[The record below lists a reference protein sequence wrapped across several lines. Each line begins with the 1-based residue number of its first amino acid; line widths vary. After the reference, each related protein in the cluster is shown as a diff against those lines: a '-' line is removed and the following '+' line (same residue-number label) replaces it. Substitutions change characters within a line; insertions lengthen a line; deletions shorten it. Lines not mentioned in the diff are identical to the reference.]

1 GDERPGGD
9 HAGRWLRPH
18 RRGVGGEGSAAQR
31 GRQARDARARPRR
44 SGAQGQGLPS
54 AGRRYR
60 PGPQGQHVLRVRRG
74 QEARGL
80 PAGQGDQ
87 RPRGHHHR
95 GRLHRQGHPAAG
107 ERRHRRSGELLLMTP
122 LETVE
127 RIRDAHLK
135 DYYRT
140 LRKHRWL
147 VCGLF
152 LATVLTVGIYSFV
165 QTPIYQ
171 ATATVLIEPEPP
183 KVLNI
188 QEVSPIGSP
197 TQDYY
202 RTQYEIITSRPIIEK
217 VIETLNLRKRMP
229 GLDRAADPARTFLG
243 GVTIEP
249 KRNTR
254 LVLVRFDSS
263 DPTLAAEVANALAR
277 QYAKHNLD
285 IKLKGAQEALAW
297 LTEQMNTLR
306 AKVQES
312 SVALQN
318 YRVKVGIMG
327 LQEQRQITA
336 QKIMDFNK
344 QYLESQA
351 QRLSVEAKMNEL
363 QRVTGSGGAQT
374 IFTVAD
380 SLLIQKLKQEASE
393 LEVTKAKLSKTYKD
407 KHPEILKVDAQIEQV
422 SQRIDAE
429 IKNMMRA
436 VQTEFRVARAR
447 EETLLGNVNRL
458 RTEAQELN
466 EKEIQYLNLQR
477 D

>member
-1 GDERPGGD
+1 MP
-9 HAGRWLRPH
+9 
-18 RRGVGGEGSAAQR
+18 
-31 GRQARDARARPRR
+31 
-44 SGAQGQGLPS
+44 
-54 AGRRYR
+54 
-60 PGPQGQHVLRVRRG
+60 
-74 QEARGL
+74 
-80 PAGQGDQ
+80 
-87 RPRGHHHR
+87 
-95 GRLHRQGHPAAG
+95 
-107 ERRHRRSGELLLMTP
+107 P
-122 LETVE
+122 LEPVD

-152 LATVLTVGIYSFV
+152 LAAVLTVGIYSFV

-202 RTQYEIITSRPIIEK
+202 RTQYEIMTSRPIIEK

-229 GLDRAADPARTFLG
+229 GLDRAADPARAFLG
-243 GVTIEP
+243 SVTVEP

-254 LVLVRFDSS
+254 LVLVRFDSP
-263 DPTLAAEVANALAR
+263 DPALAAEVANALAR

-312 SVALQN
+312 TVALQN

-351 QRLSVEAKMNEL
+351 QRLSAESKMTEL
-363 QRVTGSGGAQT
+363 QRIASDRAGAQT

-380 SLLIQKLKQEASE
+380 SPLIQRLKQEASE
-393 LEVTKAKLSKTYKD
+393 LIDRLVNGDQPDAD
-407 KHPEILKVDAQIEQV
+407 PEAGTLDA
-422 SQRIDAE
+422 A
-429 IKNMMRA
+429 
-436 VQTEFRVARAR
+436 
-447 EETLLGNVNRL
+447 
-458 RTEAQELN
+458 TEAQARLLKGMPAQFLADELMSRGWSVH
-466 EKEIQYLNLQR
+466 EPR
-477 D
+477 

>member
-1 GDERPGGD
+1 
-9 HAGRWLRPH
+9 
-18 RRGVGGEGSAAQR
+18 
-31 GRQARDARARPRR
+31 
-44 SGAQGQGLPS
+44 
-54 AGRRYR
+54 
-60 PGPQGQHVLRVRRG
+60 
-74 QEARGL
+74 
-80 PAGQGDQ
+80 
-87 RPRGHHHR
+87 
-95 GRLHRQGHPAAG
+95 
-107 ERRHRRSGELLLMTP
+107 MTP
-122 LETVE
+122 LDTVE

-140 LRKHRWL
+140 LRKQRWL

-152 LATVLTVGIYSFV
+152 LATVLTAAIYSFV

-202 RTQYEIITSRPIIEK
+202 RTQYEIMTSRPIVEK
-217 VIETLNLRKRMP
+217 VIETLNLKKRMP
-229 GLDRAADPARTFLG
+229 GLERAADPVRAFLG

-254 LVLVRFDSS
+254 LVLVRYDSP
-263 DPTLAAEVANALAR
+263 DPALSAEIANALAR

-351 QRLSVEAKMNEL
+351 QRLSAESKMTEL
-363 QRVTGSGGAQT
+363 QRIAGDRGGAGT

-380 SLLIQKLKQEASE
+380 SALLQKLKQEASE
-393 LEVTKAKLSKTYKD
+393 LDVQKAKLSKIYKD
-407 KHPEILKVDAQIEQV
+407 KHPEILKIDAQIEQV
-422 SQRIDAE
+422 NQRIDAE
-429 IKNMMRA
+429 NKTMLRA
-436 VQTEFRVARAR
+436 VQTEYRVAKAR

-458 RTEAQELN
+458 RAEAQELN

-477 D
+477 ESDSNQQLYEAVLKRLKETGVTGGLETNNVSIVEDATLPRVPIRPRKTFNLAVAILVGLLIGVGTALTIEYLDTSVKTPDDVERLLGLPVIGIVPQFAVKR

>member
-1 GDERPGGD
+1 M
-9 HAGRWLRPH
+9 
-18 RRGVGGEGSAAQR
+18 S
-31 GRQARDARARPRR
+31 
-44 SGAQGQGLPS
+44 
-54 AGRRYR
+54 
-60 PGPQGQHVLRVRRG
+60 
-74 QEARGL
+74 
-80 PAGQGDQ
+80 
-87 RPRGHHHR
+87 
-95 GRLHRQGHPAAG
+95 
-107 ERRHRRSGELLLMTP
+107 P

-152 LATVLTVGIYSFV
+152 LATVLTFGIYSFV

-202 RTQYEIITSRPIIEK
+202 RTQYEIMTSRPIIEK

-263 DPTLAAEVANALAR
+263 DPALAAEVANALAR

-351 QRLSVEAKMNEL
+351 QRLSAESKMTEL
-363 QRVTGSGGAQT
+363 QRIANDRGGAQT

-380 SLLIQKLKQEASE
+380 SPLLQRLKQEASE
-393 LEVTKAKLSKTYKD
+393 LDVQKAKLSKVYKD
-407 KHPEILKVDAQIEQV
+407 KHPEILKIDAQIEQV
-422 SQRIDAE
+422 NQRIDAE
-429 IKNMMRA
+429 TKTMLRA
-436 VQTEFRVARAR
+436 VQTEFRVAKAR

-458 RTEAQELN
+458 RAEAQELN

-477 D
+477 ESDSNQQLYEAVLKRLKETGVTGGLETNNVSIVEDAVLPRVPVRPRKAVNLVVAILVGLLIGVGTALTLEYFDTTVKTPDDVERHLGLPVIGIVPQFVAKR